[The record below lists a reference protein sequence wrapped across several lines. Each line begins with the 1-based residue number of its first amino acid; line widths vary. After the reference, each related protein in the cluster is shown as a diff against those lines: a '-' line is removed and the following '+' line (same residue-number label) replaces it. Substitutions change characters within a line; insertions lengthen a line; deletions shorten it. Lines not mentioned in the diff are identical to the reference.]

1 MREINNQYHQPLKEV
16 MLRFFLQLLPVVAM
30 VFFILQIESLQIA
43 FLQNKTIQLTLT
55 LGLGMFF
62 SLIVYQTRIRFLPS
76 FLMLIFLGWLSILLV
91 KNWGGDDLD
100 PILKA
105 HSLQLYLYAFYAGWI
120 IAFGLIRWRI
130 FPIVLAVI
138 LLGLSIVGV
147 VNLIFLLEKEPF
159 YNYLWLLVPQLIL
172 SVHIIFNAEQLR
184 DYQKFGRK
192 SAVKMFINSLVFSSI
207 ALIVFFFTYNN
218 FKTAIQRQIQ
228 IITQGKFDS
237 KNSMLDSRENGSSVG
252 TQMSPSK
259 SISSSKNLLLTV
271 FIDNFFENT
280 KIPNPLYL
288 TTFYYAYYD
297 TATETFEVVND
308 MPDKDLFR
316 PDVSKIPLYQSLTDS
331 SVLDF
336 GQGNK
341 GMKVV
346 EIEVY
351 NKGLSPSEF
360 VAPTTAFSVQPI
372 AVDIAFQKEYKS
384 AFVAKSMVS
393 NLNSAYFVYNT
404 KNEAAQKFQE
414 ERYKILRNVPD
425 FTAMDSTAY
434 AYYTAFPNTESL
446 KQIGFLAQELTAGI
460 EKPIDKIIAIKEYFL
475 SKDANGKPLFK
486 YTENPGIPD
495 IPSTKTLNYFLF
507 DSHKGYCAHYAG
519 ATLFM
524 LRALGIPSRIAAG
537 FLTEDRSSTNP
548 GWYFLYADQ
557 VHAWVQVYFP
567 GYGWLD
573 FDTTVGN
580 DDVRES
586 EQPDATP
593 PLQPD
598 KATLSFSGYV
608 TAIDSNT
615 KTISINSN
623 AATLGDQNL
632 KSQEGVAVQLDISA
646 ARIVKDTNNLAFNN
660 LKLNDTI
667 TAISFEKDW
676 LQFMG
681 RANDLE
687 ALKKA
692 IASPI
697 PMDLIHLRPEWNIE
711 KNDPSLTHLKPE
723 NSWSI
728 WLMLGTGLMVIILLI
743 FSIPFLIRRYY
754 FWQSRSENLRKSAY
768 YTYLYLHYCL
778 WMMNMKKLSSETSMQ
793 YASKVDKS
801 MNIACTK
808 FTNLYLQLKYSNDTL
823 PSEDEV
829 WLKNYASK
837 IKAQLRNHFHN
848 KVRRKKW
855 LNVMEALRF
864 VISNK
869 NVGS

>member
-30 VFFILQIESLQIA
+30 GFFILQIESLQIA
-43 FLQNKTIQLTLT
+43 FLQNKTTPLTLT
-55 LGLGMFF
+55 LGLGMFL
-62 SLIVYQTRIRFLPS
+62 SLMVYQTRIRFLPS

-91 KNWGGDDLD
+91 KKWGGDDLD
-100 PILKA
+100 PTLRA
-105 HSLQLYLYAFYAGWI
+105 HQLQLYLYIFYVGWI

-130 FPIVLAVI
+130 FPTILALI

-172 SVHIIFNAEQLR
+172 GVHIIFNAEQLR

-192 SAVKMFINSLVFSSI
+192 SAAKMFINSLLFASI
-207 ALIVFFFTYNN
+207 ALIVFFFTFNN

-252 TQMSPSK
+252 TKMSPSK

-271 FIDNFFENT
+271 YIDNFFEYT

-297 TATETFEVVND
+297 TTTETFEVVND

-336 GQGNK
+336 GRGNQ

-372 AVDIAFQKEYKS
+372 AVDPAFQQEYKS

-393 NLNSAYFVYNT
+393 NLNSAYFVYNI

-414 ERYKILRNVPD
+414 ERYKMLRNVLD
-425 FTAMDSTAY
+425 FSAMDSVAY

-446 KQIGFLAQELTAGI
+446 KEIGQLAQDLTAGI

-475 SKDANGKPLFK
+475 SKDAGGKPLFK

-524 LRALGIPSRIAAG
+524 LRSLGIPSRIAAG

-567 GYGWLD
+567 GFGWLD

-580 DDVRES
+580 DEVRES

-598 KATLSFSGYV
+598 KATLSFSGYI

-615 KTISINSN
+615 KTIKIKSN
-623 AATLGDQNL
+623 AATLGDKNF
-632 KSQEGVAVQLDISA
+632 KSQDGVSLLLDINT
-646 ARIVKDTNNLAFNN
+646 ARIVKDTNNLSFHN

-676 LQFMG
+676 LEYIG
-681 RANDLE
+681 KANNLE
-687 ALKKA
+687 ALKKV
-692 IASPI
+692 IDSPAS
-697 PMDLIHLRPEWNIE
+697 MDLIHLRPEWNIE
-711 KNDPSLTHLKPE
+711 KSDHSLSDLKPE
-723 NSWSI
+723 KRWSM
-728 WLMLGTGLMVIILLI
+728 WLILGIGLLVVILLI
-743 FSIPFLIRRYY
+743 FSIPFVIRRYY
-754 FWQSRSENLRKSAY
+754 YWQSQSENLRKSTY
-768 YTYLYLHYCL
+768 YTYLYTQYCL
-778 WMMNMKKLSSETSMQ
+778 WMMDMKKLSTETSMQ
-793 YASKVDKS
+793 YASRVDKS
-801 MNIACTK
+801 MNVSYTK
-808 FTNLYLQLKYSNDTL
+808 FMNLYLQLKYSKDTI
-823 PSEDEV
+823 PQDDAV
-829 WLKNYASK
+829 WIKSYVSK
-837 IKAQLRNHFHN
+837 ISIQLRNHFHN
-848 KVRRKKW
+848 KIRRKKW
-855 LNVMEALRF
+855 LNFMESLRF
-864 VISNK
+864 VFSNK
-869 NVGS
+869 NIEG